1 VGRAYSNRPENAEIR
16 LSGSGATINLAEVN
30 DD

>member
-1 VGRAYSNRPENAEIR
+1 MYSNRPENIEIR
-16 LSGSGATINLAEVN
+16 LYGSGATIDLAEVN